1 MKKECI
7 KLSNISKIL
16 FFRNY
21 EYVFT
26 ISNSGYVEMFSVN
39 EEEITESKKSKI
51 FNSKFTVINYYDSFL
66 IQKSNKTNFLKFSK
80 IKYKEVFLHESI
92 ALLSTATKNVEAWNI
107 FSKSRVNTFKGIYK
121 NIHSKYFYIT
131 TVDDTQLCI
140 WDRETYE
147 LVKSFSIPFT
157 NYTYQI
163 TSDSKFII
171 IKSRADYY
179 LLNLQNEYLSKSIY
193 TAKDVGW
200 FDVQYKSE
208 IYSISNDNKYF
219 IVSIDDDYITEY
231 VLIDI
236 YKEKKVLSFTR
247 STKTKDIIKFTDDS
261 NYLVYNC
268 YYRDKSSNSG
278 IRYRV
283 DVINLTT
290 YETKSYDEMNKF
302 IILEGRNIV
311 LAVSEDGIVNKIDLE
326 RNNELKVFDK
336 LQGQVN
342 KVFDLN
348 KNGYAALYCNNMIVI
363 INYET
368 FEYFYIDC
376 QYENI
381 YKLNQPKKKNYI
393 IVVETPNGYSDYT
406 YDLLKIDFENMG
418 TFEKVSYSTNDGSI
432 HNFTTSYD
440 DKYFITTDENGV
452 KYWDIKN
459 RKYYLKYPELKLQW
473 TSQNKKILVLQ
484 NTDDDLEFW
493 NDETNELLKTLAQ
506 DNQLNFLSFASN
518 NNDFVFYGARDIG
531 LYDLENRSF
540 LQSIKVNQK
549 INYMSLTQNSK
560 FIVFQE
566 DRNTLVIWNVNT
578 REEYSRLIDQDNFNE
593 LKLISN
599 TEIIY
604 SCDKGY
610 IKMFDI
616 EDSIYLSICENYKD
630 YVFVEDSHFILA
642 SESKEEYSLIDT
654 RKNHLIQSFN
664 DIECLGKFYI
674 SNNSRLLYQVYK
686 EEIIVRDV
694 FSGKKVFQVYNLLD
708 SNAIIVDEHMR
719 IFSNAT
725 NTISRLIESPLLI
738 KSLISI

>member
-1 MKKECI
+1 M
-7 KLSNISKIL
+7 
-16 FFRNY
+16 
-21 EYVFT
+21 T
-26 ISNSGYVEMFSVN
+26 IC
-39 EEEITESKKSKI
+39 
-51 FNSKFTVINYYDSFL
+51 L
-66 IQKSNKTNFLKFSK
+66 
-80 IKYKEVFLHESI
+80 
-92 ALLSTATKNVEAWNI
+92 
-107 FSKSRVNTFKGIYK
+107 
-121 NIHSKYFYIT
+121 
-131 TVDDTQLCI
+131 
-140 WDRETYE
+140 
-147 LVKSFSIPFT
+147 
-157 NYTYQI
+157 
-163 TSDSKFII
+163 
-171 IKSRADYY
+171 
-179 LLNLQNEYLSKSIY
+179 
-193 TAKDVGW
+193 
-200 FDVQYKSE
+200 
-208 IYSISNDNKYF
+208 
-219 IVSIDDDYITEY
+219 
-231 VLIDI
+231 
-236 YKEKKVLSFTR
+236 
-247 STKTKDIIKFTDDS
+247 
-261 NYLVYNC
+261 
-268 YYRDKSSNSG
+268 
-278 IRYRV
+278 
-283 DVINLTT
+283 
-290 YETKSYDEMNKF
+290 
-302 IILEGRNIV
+302 
-311 LAVSEDGIVNKIDLE
+311 
-326 RNNELKVFDK
+326 
-336 LQGQVN
+336 
-342 KVFDLN
+342 
-348 KNGYAALYCNNMIVI
+348 
-363 INYET
+363 
-368 FEYFYIDC
+368 
-376 QYENI
+376 
-381 YKLNQPKKKNYI
+381 
-393 IVVETPNGYSDYT
+393 
-406 YDLLKIDFENMG
+406 
-418 TFEKVSYSTNDGSI
+418 
-432 HNFTTSYD
+432 
-440 DKYFITTDENGV
+440 

-549 INYMSLTQNSK
+549 INYVSLTQNSK